1 MLRRNAEAILC
12 TLLTRKAENPE
23 ERRKIVYKQVLV
35 NLIIIIKPKNVEPST
50 KIIPT
55 AEKALSLSSHAVA
68 SKIV

>member
-1 MLRRNAEAILC
+1 MHTFDQKSRE
-12 TLLTRKAENPE
+12 P
-23 ERRKIVYKQVLV
+23 RRKKKTIVYKQVLV

-55 AEKALSLSSHAVA
+55 AEKALSLSSHAVV

>member
-1 MLRRNAEAILC
+1 MHTFDQKSRE
-12 TLLTRKAENPE
+12 P
-23 ERRKIVYKQVLV
+23 RRKKKTIVYKQVLV

-50 KIIPT
+50 KIIPS

>member
-1 MLRRNAEAILC
+1 MLRRSNFMHTYDQKSRE
-12 TLLTRKAENPE
+12 P
-23 ERRKIVYKQVLV
+23 RRKKKTIVYKQVLV

>member
-1 MLRRNAEAILC
+1 MHTFDQKSRE
-12 TLLTRKAENPE
+12 P
-23 ERRKIVYKQVLV
+23 RRKKKTIVYKQVLV